1 MLARGDALEA
11 LARVTHVVL
20 DKTGTLTEGCVRMAT
35 CTTTDGISRA
45 DALALAAA
53 IDARSEHPLAHA
65 LRDASAEAASDA
77 GSPPAVGAFRQ
88 VAGEGVEGTL
98 DGVRVRVGRPA
109 FVAMLAGP
117 MPASLRRVA
126 DDLGNHGALAA
137 LGDEH
142 GWRALFTFADALRP
156 GAVRLVAALRDLGI
170 TPVILSGDRPASV
183 DRVARTLGIADARG
197 DLAPEDKRAAIAGL
211 QAQRAVVAMMG
222 DGINDAP
229 ALAQAQVSISLGT
242 ATPLAQ
248 HTADVVILSDRIE
261 RAATA
266 LREARRA
273 LAVIRQN
280 LGWAVAY
287 NAIAI
292 PAAAFGFV
300 TPVVAAVGMSLSS
313 LVVVSNALRLAH
325 RREDAAERGP
335 DAVAPVPAVG

>member
-1 MLARGDALEA
+1 
-11 LARVTHVVL
+11 
-20 DKTGTLTEGCVRMAT
+20 
-35 CTTTDGISRA
+35 
-45 DALALAAA
+45 
-53 IDARSEHPLAHA
+53 
-65 LRDASAEAASDA
+65 
-77 GSPPAVGAFRQ
+77 
-88 VAGEGVEGTL
+88 
-98 DGVRVRVGRPA
+98 
-109 FVAMLAGP
+109 
-117 MPASLRRVA
+117 
-126 DDLGNHGALAA
+126 
-137 LGDEH
+137 
-142 GWRALFTFADALRP
+142 
-156 GAVRLVAALRDLGI
+156 
-170 TPVILSGDRPASV
+170 
-183 DRVARTLGIADARG
+183 
-197 DLAPEDKRAAIAGL
+197 
-211 QAQRAVVAMMG
+211 MG